1 MFKEGDNFDGLKLLK
16 HCGTGGFG
24 SVFYCEDFSG
34 KKRAVKIIS
43 KVQIGDSWKR
53 ELKGVRI
60 YQRITGNN
68 PELLQIY
75 HVKDDKEYFYYTME
89 PADPVPSSESYIPDT
104 LAFRLQK
111 KPLPEKELFPV
122 LSKVFQGL
130 KVIHDNG
137 CTHRDIKPENILFVN
152 GIPKLAD
159 IGLVSSLTVSMT
171 HMAGT
176 LDYIPPEIRA
186 SNDPADTTEQRQRND
201 LYALG
206 MVIYC
211 AVSGMSPKK
220 FPSLP
225 GNIDLISSPA
235 IKYFSNLAN
244 ELCDTKPEQRISSI
258 EKVEQEFRRIA
269 EILRYGDDWIVKSNY
284 AIHRLNRRGK
294 SIFSRIGIW
303 LSKYSWLVILLIVLT
318 VFLCFHFSGKKS
330 QSGQV
335 RPVFIELKHESPN
348 LLQRLYNAIF

>member
-1 MFKEGDNFDGLKLLK
+1 MLKEGDEFDGLKLLK

-43 KVQIGDSWKR
+43 KVQIGASWKR

-137 CTHRDIKPENILFVN
+137 CAHRDIKPENILFVN

-186 SNDPADTTEQRQRND
+186 SNDPADTTAQRQLND

-235 IKYFSNLAN
+235 IKYFSNLAQD
-244 ELCDTKPEQRISSI
+244 LCHPDPQQRISSI
-258 EKVEQEFRRIA
+258 KKAEQEFHRIDR
-269 EILRYGDDWIVKSNY
+269 ILKSGEDWLVKSNY
-284 AIHRLNRRGK
+284 AVDRFNRRGK
-294 SIFSRIGIW
+294 SVFSRIGMW
-303 LSKYSWLVILLIVLT
+303 LSKYSWLVILFIVLT
-318 VFLCFHFSGKKS
+318 VFLCFHFAVSQKQDG
-330 QSGQV
+330 QSGLV
-335 RPVFIELKHESPN
+335 VIELKQESPSFI
-348 LLQRLYNAIF
+348 QRLYNAIF